1 MKRIPMLAVL
11 ALLMMTGCS
20 KDTLIEAEQDYMQ
33 LEVSSKTDLT
43 GKGKTF
49 SGAGFDFIEFISNS
63 ISNQE
68 FVEEGLS
75 LDPQIYMLKLGN
87 FNGSI
92 TGYGKIKPT
101 MSPYTFTSFTVTDA
115 DTPPECGYTVMYV
128 VTAEGT
134 LALGTRDY
142 CSITITGKIYPWY
155 YSEFGFYGGLFSG
168 TATTHSGAGKLKA
181 LDNKDFEVYNLGN
194 GKTGPAVNLETG
206 VISLVIRDIH

>member
-1 MKRIPMLAVL
+1 MKKVQFLSVV
-11 ALLMMTGCS
+11 ALLVTFGCS
-20 KDTLIEAEQDYMQ
+20 KDSVMDSQQDALA
-33 LEVSSKTDLT
+33 LEVRSKTDLT

-49 SGAGFDFIEFISNS
+49 SGAGFDFIEFFSNS

-68 FVEEGLS
+68 FVAEGLS

-92 TGYGKIKPT
+92 SGYGKIKPT
-101 MSPYTFTSFTVTDA
+101 LSPYTFTSFTETDA

-142 CSITITGKIYPWY
+142 CSITVTGKIYPWY
-155 YSEFGFYGGLFSG
+155 YNEFGFYGGLFTG
-168 TATTHSGAGKLKA
+168 TATTHSGVGKLKA
-181 LDNKDFEVYNLGN
+181 LDNKNFEVYNLGN

-206 VISLVIRDIH
+206 DISLIVRDIK